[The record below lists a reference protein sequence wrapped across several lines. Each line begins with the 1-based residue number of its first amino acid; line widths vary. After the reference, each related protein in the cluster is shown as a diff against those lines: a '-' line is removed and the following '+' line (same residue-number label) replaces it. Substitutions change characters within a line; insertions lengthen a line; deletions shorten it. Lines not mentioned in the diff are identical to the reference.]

1 MAGEEFR
8 LDGRDLATA
17 LLDSRGC
24 PPTLLG
30 DFVEGAS
37 IALQRRLLSREALPA
52 GYRDVDILR
61 FEFEAVAHAARGLRG
76 RQGCSASEKGIVHHL
91 AAPGVVQNRTSHQLD
106 WLLRRMIVL
115 LLV

>member
-17 LLDSRGC
+17 LVDSRGF
-24 PPTLLG
+24 PPTPLG

-52 GYRDVDILR
+52 GYRYVDILR
-61 FEFEAVAHAARGLRG
+61 FEFEAGTHAARGLRG
-76 RQGCSASEKGIVHHL
+76 RQGFSASEKGL
-91 AAPGVVQNRTSHQLD
+91 LPPPAAPGVVQNRT
-106 WLLRRMIVL
+106 
-115 LLV
+115 